1 MKAVHFRTTPKAT
14 KRKASHIKEDI
25 LDAMATKWARR
36 AEFYKKKKY
45 KQLQRASI

>member
-1 MKAVHFRTTPKAT
+1 MKAVHFRTIPNVS
-14 KRKASHIKEDI
+14 KRKTTHLKEDI

-36 AEFYKKKKY
+36 AEFYRKKKY